1 MSNKEYP
8 LELENWGGDQYLVVS
23 RGHHAL
29 DEFKKAVNKEYSSW
43 GNFFEVAYHSYF
55 KAVPSKN
62 PYSRCYYSPCTEKTR
77 GAFPATVAQEGWTQ
91 EATDQMNK
99 EPSHG

>member
-8 LELENWGGDQYLVVS
+8 LELENWGDQQYLVIS
-23 RGHHAL
+23 RGHHDL

-43 GNFFEVAYHSYF
+43 GNFFEVAYHTYY
-55 KAVPSKN
+55 KATPKDGCRAWYTPCSKGI
-62 PYSRCYYSPCTEKTR
+62 R